1 MTTYQIHIA
10 VDVEADSEEA
20 AMAIAENL
28 EAFLGM
34 HHETST
40 LGSTTEIIELADE
53 EDAADEDFD
62 NVVDNEDDLVD
73 EYDPM
78 DDVNYV
84 GHPVHY

>member
-1 MTTYQIHIA
+1 MTTYQICLA
-10 VDVEADSEEA
+10 VNIEADSEEA

-40 LGSTTEIIELADE
+40 LGSTTEIIELDDE
-53 EDAADEDFD
+53 VEDEEDFD
-62 NVVDNEDDLVD
+62 NEVDNEDEVVE

-84 GHPVHY
+84 GHPIHY